1 MEAKQRMTP
10 AERKRKSRA
19 NLKLK
24 LSEEE
29 LEAYKIKERKRIA
42 EASKK
47 SRSIKKLSMS
57 PQERKVHLEQE
68 ASRVKLTR
76 RKKTEN
82 AKIQASAI
90 SHVKNDKI
98 NPYKRRQTLGKA
110 LKKVRESLPNSPN
123 KKKAVIEGMFFVL
136 CTFSA
141 YFISISTYRLYQIP
155 FINYQMEIFLATSL
169 RTSP

>member
-19 NLKLK
+19 NLK

-57 PQERKVHLEQE
+57 PQEWKVHLEQ
-68 ASRVKLTR
+68 KLQ
-76 RKKTEN
+76 E
-82 AKIQASAI
+82 
-90 SHVKNDKI
+90 
-98 NPYKRRQTLGKA
+98 
-110 LKKVRESLPNSPN
+110 
-123 KKKAVIEGMFFVL
+123 
-136 CTFSA
+136 
-141 YFISISTYRLYQIP
+141 
-155 FINYQMEIFLATSL
+155 
-169 RTSP
+169 